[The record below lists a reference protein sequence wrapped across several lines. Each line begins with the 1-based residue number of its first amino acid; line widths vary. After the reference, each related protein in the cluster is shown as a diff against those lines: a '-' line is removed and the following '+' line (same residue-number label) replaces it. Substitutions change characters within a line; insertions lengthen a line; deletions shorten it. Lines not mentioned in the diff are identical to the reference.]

1 LKAKQWAPKYLS
13 FGKCLRETLCT
24 FVEQLLQISLNILTR
39 IVN

>member
-1 LKAKQWAPKYLS
+1 MKAKQQAPKYRS
-13 FGKCLRETLCT
+13 SGKCLRETLYT